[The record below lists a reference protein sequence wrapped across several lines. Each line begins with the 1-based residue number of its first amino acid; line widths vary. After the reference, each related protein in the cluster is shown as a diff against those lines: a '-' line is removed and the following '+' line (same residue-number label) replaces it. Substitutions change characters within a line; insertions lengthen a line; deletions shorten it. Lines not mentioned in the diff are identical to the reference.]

1 MKSEVELGSH
11 VNELDSFASELRNCV
26 KSRGG
31 RPELPVPNSPYGIS
45 VDVKQHCIP

>member
-26 KSRGG
+26 KVEVAVLSC
-31 RPELPVPNSPYGIS
+31 PSLIVLMVYLWM
-45 VDVKQHCIP
+45 